1 MSSLWRAA
9 VAAVASISD
18 EETRVERRGFQ
29 VADSVVVE
37 RLESIGRNFVAGY
50 NAALRCS
57 DLASLEHTLRT
68 APEADTGFRFE
79 GAAMGLAVRDW
90 MTPSSRLMQAF
101 VDGVGNA
108 HEYMA
113 WVGRGWAFARL
124 PGSPMRALER
134 GDSLTR
140 WLALDGYGFH
150 QGYFGWRKFIAR
162 QQMPR
167 GLPAEA
173 VRVFDQGLG
182 RSLWFVHGAEP
193 GAVSARIQQFVLSR
207 QGDLWSGVG
216 LASAY
221 AGGLNAV
228 KMQALRSAG
237 AAHFPQLAQGIVFA
251 AEARRRAGNPAPHTD
266 AICRQLLGLGG
277 DDAAQLAIDCRPASG
292 TLADYRNW
300 RESIQE
306 HFDNSNS
313 THARNSST

>member
-1 MSSLWRAA
+1 MSSLWCAA

-29 VADSVVVE
+29 VTDAVVAE
-37 RLESIGRNFVAGY
+37 RLESIGRHFVGSY
-50 NAALRCS
+50 NAALRCAN
-57 DLASLEHTLRT
+57 LTSLERTLHT
-68 APEADTGFRFE
+68 APETDTGFCFE

-90 MTPSSRLMQAF
+90 MTPRSRLLLTF
-101 VDGVGNA
+101 VDGVGHA

-124 PGSPMRALER
+124 PGSPMRALEK
-134 GDSLTR
+134 GNSLAR

-162 QQMPR
+162 QQVPR
-167 GLPAEA
+167 NLPAEA
-173 VRVFDQGLG
+173 ARVFDQGLG

-193 GAVSARIQQFVLSR
+193 AAVSARIQQFTLSR

-216 LASAY
+216 LAAAY
-221 AGGLNAV
+221 AGGLNAQQ
-228 KMQALRSAG
+228 MQALRTAS

-266 AICRQLLGLGG
+266 AICEQLLGLRGEV
-277 DDAAQLAIDCRPASG
+277 AAQIAIDCKPVGG
-292 TLADYRNW
+292 TLAHYRRW
-300 RESIQE
+300 RESIQQ
-306 HFDNSNS
+306 HFANSNA
-313 THARNSST
+313 TPARNSSI